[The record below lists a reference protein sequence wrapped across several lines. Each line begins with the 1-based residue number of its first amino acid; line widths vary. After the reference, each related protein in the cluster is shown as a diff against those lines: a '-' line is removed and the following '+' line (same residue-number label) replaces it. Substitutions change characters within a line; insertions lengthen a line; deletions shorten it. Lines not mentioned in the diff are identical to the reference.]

1 MPQLIGQGGTITLDA
16 TYQDINGD
24 AHDATTPQVS
34 ILDPNGDTV
43 VAIATPTRVGLG
55 HYTYE
60 YAVAV
65 DALQGAWSA
74 KWYGLINGVQ
84 VGPVEDGFTVAA
96 AGAIVPGGNAG
107 ATTCSP
113 WATHEDVV
121 DGPCAT
127 YSTDPDELD
136 EALQIASDMLYALT
150 RRRYKGICTDTVRP
164 NAEWREWKLPRWW
177 PVSGDA
183 WWGYCS
189 CHRGRENGCVPVH
202 ELKLPGQPVNPNPAA
217 LTIMLDGNQLDPS
230 SYRIDDHGYLV
241 RTDGLGWPC
250 CQRMELDD
258 TEEGTFSITYPFG
271 RMPPVG
277 GVRACKVL
285 GCQLLL
291 GWSDDEDD
299 NAACMLPERV
309 TTITRQ
315 GVTMALIDPLTLFD
329 DGKTG
334 VPFVDLWVSTV
345 NRSSNQRSA
354 TAIIPGRHRSVR
366 RAGQ

>member
-1 MPQLIGQGGTITLDA
+1 MPELITRGATITLNANVKDG
-16 TYQDINGD
+16 TLTLIDPGD
-24 AHDATTPQVS
+24 LLAS
-34 ILDPNGDTV
+34 ILGPNGSTV
-43 VAIATPTRVGLG
+43 ASGLAPTRISTGIYKLEYSVAI
-55 HYTYE
+55 
-60 YAVAV
+60 
-65 DALQGAWSA
+65 DAPLGAWA
-74 KWYGLINGVQ
+74 VRWACTIDGAPAEQ
-84 VGPVEDGFTVAA
+84 TEGFTVAA
-96 AGAIVPGGNAG
+96 VGSISTPSAGAI
-107 ATTCSP
+107 TCSP
-113 WATHEDVV
+113 WATHEDVT

-127 YSTDPDELD
+127 YDTDPDELD

-164 NAEWREWKLPRWW
+164 NAQWREWKLPRWW
-177 PVSGDA
+177 PATGDA

-202 ELKLPGQPVNPNPAA
+202 ELKLPGQPVSPNPASI
-217 LTIMLDGNQLDPS
+217 TVMIDGNQLDPS
-230 SYRIDDHGYLV
+230 AYRVDDHQWLV

-250 CQRMELDD
+250 CQRLELDD

-277 GVRACKVL
+277 GVRAVKVL
-285 GCQLLL
+285 GCQLML
-291 GWSDDEDD
+291 GWSDDDD
-299 NAACMLPERV
+299 DQAACQLPERV
-309 TTITRQ
+309 TTLTRQ
-315 GVTMALIDPLTLFD
+315 GVTMALLDPLTLFD

-345 NRSSNQRSA
+345 NRSSNQRNA